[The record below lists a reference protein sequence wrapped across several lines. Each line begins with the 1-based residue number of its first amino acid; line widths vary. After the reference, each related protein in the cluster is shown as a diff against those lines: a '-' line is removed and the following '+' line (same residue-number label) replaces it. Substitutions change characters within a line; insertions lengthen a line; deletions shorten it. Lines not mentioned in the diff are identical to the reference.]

1 MALVKQLEHLKLK
14 ISLDVIKSATNSF
27 GAENFIGVGGFGK
40 VYKGDISNADGI
52 AKTVAIKRLDRRHGQ
67 GEHEFLTE
75 IMMLSRYRHRN
86 LVSLIGFCDEDEEK
100 ILVYEYEFNG
110 SLEKYLSSEDL
121 TWGQRLKIC
130 IGAARGLEYLHN
142 PLGTQQRVL
151 HRDVKSANFLLDQNW
166 EAKISDFGLSRI
178 GPANQE
184 FTFLVSTVV
193 GTLGY
198 CDPLYA
204 ETGILTKE
212 SDVYS
217 FGVVLFEVL
226 CGRFCMG
233 KHDDEHRLLIPLAQR
248 SYEKGTLDDIIFRG
262 LREQMEPYSLKTF
275 SSVAYQCLKRDREE
289 RPTMVD
295 VLSALEL
302 ASEYQESYESGK
314 PMEYEEILQMV
325 DREHPLVYTN
335 KRELISLLSSGIL
348 VDWGRRWFSLSKN
361 EHNCELI
368 SASEFSFEDPDM
380 IEWIPHPRSRFSE
393 VAKIESARELNIE
406 VDIETIFLS
415 PGITYAAYL
424 VFILDGSELEN
435 FEIEETGVSGQSRL
449 VGLTYKL
456 KEVSERSIT
465 YLADVTN
472 DGWMIIELCQFICYK
487 KVTKLEVFLE
497 STFENNGIV
506 LEGIQFLP
514 IEKPA
519 NDESVQVEKANILDT
534 EREQKLPDDYRDIIK
549 MAKDRV
555 PHNITNKD
563 LYLLLSNGILT
574 NKGQAFFYLDKDGIK
589 CCMLSA
595 SSVLKA
601 SEILESFHWI
611 SNSESRFGK
620 VAECLSGDSFGINCH
635 INSHMLS
642 PNTAYAIY
650 LVYVLPKNSHENYT
664 CPLQVQDF
672 DEYHSYNS
680 SSTEFFFA
688 CLVAPKTH
696 VINTIEDDGDHNQIP
711 ELKPLYRPKIDG
723 IPKERKD
730 GWMEV
735 QMWNYKPDE
744 VMTTKRARFVLSL
757 CDSDL
762 ELTGLIVLGIEI
774 RPLEIVIVK

>member
-1 MALVKQLEHLKLK
+1 M
-14 ISLDVIKSATNSF
+14 
-27 GAENFIGVGGFGK
+27 
-40 VYKGDISNADGI
+40 
-52 AKTVAIKRLDRRHGQ
+52 
-67 GEHEFLTE
+67 
-75 IMMLSRYRHRN
+75 
-86 LVSLIGFCDEDEEK
+86 C
-100 ILVYEYEFNG
+100 
-110 SLEKYLSSEDL
+110 
-121 TWGQRLKIC
+121 
-130 IGAARGLEYLHN
+130 
-142 PLGTQQRVL
+142 
-151 HRDVKSANFLLDQNW
+151 
-166 EAKISDFGLSRI
+166 
-178 GPANQE
+178 
-184 FTFLVSTVV
+184 
-193 GTLGY
+193 
-198 CDPLYA
+198 
-204 ETGILTKE
+204 
-212 SDVYS
+212 
-217 FGVVLFEVL
+217 
-226 CGRFCMG
+226 
-233 KHDDEHRLLIPLAQR
+233 
-248 SYEKGTLDDIIFRG
+248 
-262 LREQMEPYSLKTF
+262 
-275 SSVAYQCLKRDREE
+275 
-289 RPTMVD
+289 
-295 VLSALEL
+295 
-302 ASEYQESYESGK
+302 
-314 PMEYEEILQMV
+314 
-325 DREHPLVYTN
+325 
-335 KRELISLLSSGIL
+335 
-348 VDWGRRWFSLSKN
+348 
-361 EHNCELI
+361 
-368 SASEFSFEDPDM
+368 
-380 IEWIPHPRSRFSE
+380 RFSE

-406 VDIETIFLS
+406 IDIETIFLS

-774 RPLEIVIVK
+774 RPLEIEVLPADMEAQAKAELNKKAHSVVILCLGNKVLREVTRKTTAAEVKFEDEDLALLLLTSLPASYEYFVDTLPYGREALTLKDVMTTLNSNEIKERCKVKGDDGKGLYVRGRTDRRDSRQSRGKSRSKSRGERPIFANLRIT

>member
-1 MALVKQLEHLKLK
+1 MALVKELEHLK
-14 ISLDVIKSATNSF
+14 ISLDVIKLATNSF

-40 VYKGDISNADGI
+40 VYKGEISDNGRLT
-52 AKTVAIKRLDRRHGQ
+52 KTVAIKRLDRRHGQ
-67 GEHEFLTE
+67 GDHEFLTE
-75 IMMLSRYRHRN
+75 IMMLSRYRHKN
-86 LVSLIGFCDEDEEK
+86 LVSLIGFCDEDDEK

-110 SLEKYLSSEDL
+110 SLEKYLSSEEL
-121 TWGQRLKIC
+121 TWSRRLKIC

-151 HRDVKSANFLLDQNW
+151 HRDVKCANFLLDQNW

-204 ETGILTKE
+204 ET
-212 SDVYS
+212 
-217 FGVVLFEVL
+217 
-226 CGRFCMG
+226 
-233 KHDDEHRLLIPLAQR
+233 
-248 SYEKGTLDDIIFRG
+248 
-262 LREQMEPYSLKTF
+262 
-275 SSVAYQCLKRDREE
+275 VAYQCLKRDREE
-289 RPTMVD
+289 RPTMAD

-325 DREHPLVYTN
+325 DREHTLVYTN

-368 SASEFSFEDPDM
+368 SASEFSFEDADM

-393 VAKIESARELNIE
+393 VAKIESARELHIE

-435 FEIEETGVSGQSRL
+435 FEIEETGVRLVGILVDWGRRWFSLSKNEHNCELISASEFSFQDPDMIEWIPHPRSRFSEVAKIESAHELNIEVDIETIFLSPGITYAAYLVFILDGSELQKSEVEETWVSGNSQL

-456 KEVSERSIT
+456 KEVSEGSIT
-465 YLADVTN
+465 YLADITN
-472 DGWMIIELCQFICYK
+472 NGWMIIELCQFICYK

-497 STFENNGIV
+497 STFVYNGIV

-514 IEKPA
+514 IEKPT
-519 NDESVQVEKANILDT
+519 NDESVQVKNANIPDT

-555 PHNITNKD
+555 PYNITNKD
-563 LYLLLSNGILT
+563 LYLLLSNGILI

-589 CCMLSA
+589 CN
-595 SSVLKA
+595 
-601 SEILESFHWI
+601 SF
-611 SNSESRFGK
+611 R
-620 VAECLSGDSFGINCH
+620 INCH

-650 LVYVLPKNSHENYT
+650 LVYTLPENNHGLYT
-664 CPLQVQDF
+664 CPLQVQDS
-672 DEYHSYNS
+672 DRYNS
-680 SSTEFFFA
+680 TSTEFFCA
-688 CLVAPKTH
+688 CLVAQETH
-696 VINTIEDDGDHNQIP
+696 VINTIKDDGDHSQVP
-711 ELKPLYRPKIDG
+711 ELKPLYRPKIDS

-735 QMWNYKPDE
+735 QIWNCKSDE
-744 VMTTKRARFVLSL
+744 VVSTERARFVLSL
-757 CDSDL
+757 CDSRQ
-762 ELTGLIVLGIEI
+762 ELTGLIVQGIEI
-774 RPLEIVIVK
+774 RPL